1 MISEIA
7 VRSGEF
13 SVLPF
18 LEAGSPTPA
27 VPVILLEQAAFDG
40 WRDAQPEQV
49 RRWADAGDFAAR
61 AATIL
66 LVPGAEGAI
75 GQVICG
81 LGDPLPAEGSPWP
94 FAKLASLLPP
104 GTYEIASPL
113 SAAAAYHAALGWGL
127 QHYRF
132 RRYRTEDPAAEP
144 RRLILPAQV
153 DAADLERMLSAVSM
167 LRDLVN
173 VPAADLGP
181 AEIATA
187 AADLAREHDAEFR
200 EIVGPDLLAERLH
213 LIHAV
218 GRAAGAERAPRL
230 IDLRWG
236 AAGRPLLTIVGKG
249 VCFDSGGLDLK
260 PSSAMRIMKKDM
272 GGAAHALALARL
284 VIEGDLPVRLRL
296 LIPAVEN
303 AIGGDAFRPGDILQS
318 RAGLTVE
325 IDNTDAEG
333 RLILADALTLADEEE
348 PDLLIDFATLT
359 GAARVALGTDIPPF
373 FTDDDGLAAALDA
386 CARREA
392 DPLWRLPL
400 WTPYMDD
407 LKSDVADTANCSSS
421 GFAGCITAALFL
433 RKFVK
438 RTANWVHMDVY
449 AWNRSARP
457 GRPTGGEAQG
467 LRAVYRLLEDRYR

>member
-1 MISEIA
+1 M
-7 VRSGEF
+7 
-13 SVLPF
+13 LPF
-18 LEAGSPTPA
+18 LESGSTTAA
-27 VPVILLEQAAFDG
+27 VPVILVEQAAYED
-40 WRDAQPEQV
+40 WRATQPETL
-49 RRWADAGDFAAR
+49 RRWADASGFAGR
-61 AATIL
+61 AETVL
-66 LVPGAEGAI
+66 LVPSAEGAI
-75 GQVICG
+75 GQVIYG
-81 LGDPLPAEGSPWP
+81 LGEPLPEEGSPWP

-104 GTYEIASPL
+104 GVYEIATPL
-113 SAAAAYHAALGWGL
+113 VDAAAYHAALGWAL
-127 QHYRF
+127 AHYRF
-132 RRYRTEDPAAEP
+132 RRYRKNDGKREP
-144 RRLILPAQV
+144 TRLILPGAV
-153 DAADLERMLSAVSM
+153 DAADVTRILSAITM

-173 VPAADLGP
+173 VPAGDLGP
-181 AEIATA
+181 AELAAA
-187 AADLAREHDAEFR
+187 AADLARDHDAEFR
-200 EIVGPDLLAERLH
+200 EIVGPDLLSERFP

-218 GRAAGAERAPRL
+218 GRAAGDGPRAPRL
-230 IDLRWG
+230 VELRWG
-236 AAGRPLLTIVGKG
+236 AAGRPLVTLVGKG
-249 VCFDSGGLDLK
+249 VCFDTGGLDLK
-260 PSSAMRIMKKDM
+260 PSSSMRLMKKDM

-284 VIEGDLPVRLRL
+284 VMEAELPVRLRVL
-296 LIPAVEN
+296 VPAVEN

-373 FTDDDGLAAALDA
+373 FTDDEDLAAAISA

-407 LKSDVADTANCSSS
+407 LRSDVADTANCSSS

-433 RKFVK
+433 KKFVK
-438 RTANWVHMDVY
+438 RTANWVHLDVY

-457 GRPTGGEAQG
+457 GRPKGGEAQG
-467 LRAVYRLLEDRYR
+467 LRAIYRMLEDRYR